1 MYQNNSIMFRQKQ
14 QEYEHDR
21 KQALAEQLRKA
32 PSGEPQQPQ
41 PKTTGG
47 SYLDLGYG
55 GGGGLL
61 IV

>member
-1 MYQNNSIMFRQKQ
+1 MIRQKQ